1 MGNFILEGW
10 TPTTVEKALINGTF
24 EELLNESIDNNEE
37 IPKDFLEIQDFDAAM
52 EEIKQE
58 IDKWQS

>member
-10 TPTTVEKALINGTF
+10 TPTPVEKALMNGTF